1 MSYILDYT
9 FGLAAIYVASLLLLF
24 LLHIRKHKYLWV
36 NCPGSSP
43 AKGSDKYGENEQE
56 PVGQDSQGM
65 NERTHASLELTSE
78 HSTPMAITPRR
89 GSHRLDCAYL
99 VTHVVLLSLN
109 IALINSTT
117 FYGLAH
123 REDDSS
129 ETNQILVLLLTLS
142 LFGSLFT
149 FLWALNIFITGS
161 KFFVH
166 LPVARLNQTAP
177 AGMVPPPPTQPSEN
191 EERMRTE
198 DWATHVVVYGFFS
211 VAFMPYPAI
220 LFANSFEPDNV
231 LLHREW
237 VMIMLV
243 MLMYLANASLGFAQ
257 CFCVRWLP

>member
-9 FGLAAIYVASLLLLF
+9 FGLAAIYAASLLLLF
-24 LLHIRKHKYLWV
+24 LLHIRKHKYLWADCLA
-36 NCPGSSP
+36 NSP
-43 AKGSDKYGENEQE
+43 AEGSDNNNKNEQE
-56 PVGQDSQGM
+56 PAGRDPQVM
-65 NERTHASLELTSE
+65 NERTNASLELTDE
-78 HSTPMAITPRR
+78 NSTPMATTPRR

-99 VTHVVLLSLN
+99 VTHAVLLSLN

-123 REDDSS
+123 QGDDSTF
-129 ETNQILVLLLTLS
+129 TNQVLVLLLTLS
-142 LFGSLFT
+142 LFCSLFT
-149 FLWALNIFITGS
+149 LLWALNIFLTGS
-161 KFFVH
+161 KFFGY
-166 LPVARLNQTAP
+166 LPAARINQTAP
-177 AGMVPPPPTQPSEN
+177 AGLATPPPPSED
-191 EERMRTE
+191 EQRMRNE

-220 LFANSFEPDNV
+220 LFANSFDPDNA

-243 MLMYLANASLGFAQ
+243 MLMYLVNASLGLAQ